1 MTSGQNNK
9 PAGTDRLIGQDKG
22 DNGMKKKNSGDMEG
36 LKEGQYS
43 GVVDP
48 TKNNQRDPNYKPGK

>member
-1 MTSGQNNK
+1 MGSGQNNK

-22 DNGMKKKNSGDMEG
+22 DNGMKKVNPSSQKSS
-36 LKEGQYS
+36 EGQYS

-48 TKNNQRDPNYKPGK
+48 TKNNQRDPNYKKDK